1 MGVGRERVGGVKIGG
16 FFHYYSSLYPRSF
29 SFIVLSN
36 LLLDAATKTQFS
48 EIKSFLHY

>member
-1 MGVGRERVGGVKIGG
+1 MGVGRGRVGRVKIWRG
-16 FFHYYSSLYPRSF
+16 FHYYSSLYPGYF

-36 LLLDAATKTQFS
+36 LLLDAATQTLSS